1 MACYG
6 SIFFSFLQVIRSLY
20 LSLTKYLL
28 KSIWYNQYFY
38 FVFQVIC
45 CRWNHRDLYELL
57 DSPVLQNED
66 PDCAFF
72 AWEKFGDEFYNVQS
86 VFDMPEKRITFAEN
100 NYNENIND
108 VHQQNEERVK

>member
-1 MACYG
+1 MESQSSPSKVIKMILNY
-6 SIFFSFLQVIRSLY
+6 FSDNGR
-20 LSLTKYLL
+20 LL
-28 KSIWYNQYFY
+28 WIL
-38 FVFQVIC
+38 IC
-45 CRWNHRDLYELL
+45 FRDLYELL

-72 AWEKFGDEFYNVQS
+72 AWEKMGDEFFNVQS
-86 VFDMPEKRITFAEN
+86 VFDMPEKRITFAEK

>member
-1 MACYG
+1 MAGYG
-6 SIFFSFLQVIRSLY
+6 CIFFSFLQVITSLY
-20 LSLTKYLL
+20 LSLSKYYFLILL
-28 KSIWYNQYFY
+28 
-38 FVFQVIC
+38 QVIC
-45 CRWNHRDLYELL
+45 YRWNHRDLYELL

-86 VFDMPEKRITFAEN
+86 VFDMPEKRITFAEK

>member
-1 MACYG
+1 MRHDYFLLLLQLICY
-6 SIFFSFLQVIRSLY
+6 
-20 LSLTKYLL
+20 
-28 KSIWYNQYFY
+28 
-38 FVFQVIC
+38 
-45 CRWNHRDLYELL
+45 RWNHRDLYELL

-86 VFDMPEKRITFAEN
+86 VFDMPENRITYAEK